1 MKIHENHRGNCEC
14 ISSRILSLEAMRRLC
29 RKAGAGRVSKLA
41 AKELAN
47 ILEEVGAEI
56 AKGAIE
62 FTLYAGRRT
71 VKAKDIKAAYKNI
84 QIQEPCH

>member
-1 MKIHENHRGNCEC
+1 MSLEPD
-14 ISSRILSLEAMRRLC
+14 LSLEAMRRLC

-56 AKGAIE
+56 AKDAIE
-62 FTLYAGRRT
+62 FTLCAGRRT
-71 VKAKDIKAAYKNI
+71 VKAKDIKAAYKKTFKSKSHAI
-84 QIQEPCH
+84 KIYKL